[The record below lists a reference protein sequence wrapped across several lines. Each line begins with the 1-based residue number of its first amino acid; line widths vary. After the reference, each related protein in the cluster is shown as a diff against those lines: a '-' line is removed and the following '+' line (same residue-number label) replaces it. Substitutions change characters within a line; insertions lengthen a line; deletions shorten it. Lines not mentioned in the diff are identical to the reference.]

1 MEVMGTRY
9 QEMEVMGT
17 RYQEMEME
25 VTYQEMEMEVT
36 YQEMEVMGRR
46 YQEMEVM
53 GTRYQEMEVTGT
65 RYQEMGVM
73 GMAALTSNRIECS
86 FLPAVR
92 QILVN
97 PFISLAST
105 LQAASNW
112 TELALAIC

>member
-1 MEVMGTRY
+1 MGMRYQEMEVMGMRYQEMGVMGMRYQEMEVTYQEMEMEVTYQEMEVMGTRY

-17 RYQEMEME
+17 RYQEME
-25 VTYQEMEMEVT
+25 
-36 YQEMEVMGRR
+36 
-46 YQEMEVM
+46 
-53 GTRYQEMEVTGT
+53 
-65 RYQEMGVM
+65 VM

-92 QILVN
+92 HILVN